1 MHWLAKEEIAH
12 TTKFE
17 SLVSLAINI
26 GAKDLTT
33 LAKGANI
40 KYTSDRTIHEIIE
53 ILSATLEKEI

>member
-26 GAKDLTT
+26 GAKDVKA
-33 LAKGANI
+33 LAK
-40 KYTSDRTIHEIIE
+40 D
-53 ILSATLEKEI
+53 EKKHIYFRENYP